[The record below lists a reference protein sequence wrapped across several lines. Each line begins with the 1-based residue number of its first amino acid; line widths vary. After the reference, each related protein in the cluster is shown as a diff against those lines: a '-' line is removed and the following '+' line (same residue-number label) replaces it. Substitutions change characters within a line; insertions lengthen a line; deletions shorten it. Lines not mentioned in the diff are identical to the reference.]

1 MRMFV
6 GMTLIRVEHCMC
18 VFVCIKNGAR
28 GLEAI
33 TDGHFIAFNIV
44 VALGTVSLY
53 CFTIN

>member
-1 MRMFV
+1 MFV

-44 VALGTVSLY
+44 VALGTVLLY